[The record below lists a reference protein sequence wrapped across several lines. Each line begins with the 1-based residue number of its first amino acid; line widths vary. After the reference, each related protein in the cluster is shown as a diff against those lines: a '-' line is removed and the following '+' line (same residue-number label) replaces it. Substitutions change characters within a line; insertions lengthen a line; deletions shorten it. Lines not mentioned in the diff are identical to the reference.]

1 MAVHVSIHD
10 VSPYLE
16 REVDVALEMAHAHG
30 VKPALL
36 VVPDFW
42 GKAPLLD
49 HPDFCAKL
57 RALEADGHE
66 VYLHGFYHRA
76 RAWDDEAGA
85 VRKMGAADRAR
96 WLFAQKVV
104 SGGNAEFSDV
114 SEAEA
119 RARLDDGERVLGEA
133 GLHIRGFVAP
143 AWSMPAWVLP
153 LLAERGY
160 AFTEDHTRVYDPA
173 SGRSRASLVLNYASR
188 TPARLLSSV
197 LFCRLARPARAVV
210 PARIAI
216 HPFDMQY
223 ALLRSE
229 TESLLRWGRGDFV
242 ETGRA
247 LLS

>member
-1 MAVHVSIHD
+1 MAIHVSIHD

-16 REVDVALEMAHAHG
+16 REVEVALDMAHAHG

-49 HPDFCAKL
+49 HPAFCQRL

-76 RAWDDEAGA
+76 RAWDDEPRAEVGA
-85 VRKMGAADRAR
+85 VGRAR

-104 SGGNAEFSDV
+104 SSGNAEFSDV
-114 SEAEA
+114 STDEA
-119 RARLDDGERVLGEA
+119 RTRLDTGERVLRAA
-133 GLHIRGFVAP
+133 GLTIKGFVAP
-143 AWSMPAWVLP
+143 AWSMPSWVLP

-160 AFTEDHTRVYDPA
+160 AFSEDHTHVYDPVT
-173 SGRSRASLVLNYASR
+173 GRSRASLVLNYASR

-197 LFCRLARPARAVV
+197 AFCRLARPARAFV

-223 ALLRSE
+223 ALLRRE

-242 ETGRA
+242 ETGRE
-247 LLS
+247 LLART